1 MACRPNTHRP
11 SFQANML
18 LWSELDQILGQNISK
33 AGLEEVLEE
42 QKKTRV
48 VQFLMKLHPEF
59 ELIRGSLL
67 NREVTPALDVVL
79 VAVLRKETRLQ
90 TQDAMG
96 STPLPSV
103 ALLVGNQQPLLQ
115 QKILREV
122 SNIMNANTLSNITA
136 SSGSFPV
143 GHDLE
148 KLIRDSI
155 AAALPEAISSDFS
168 ASSSATDPQLD
179 SSEQSVDYDNGN
191 LKPPS
196 SSSTDPPLESPEQPV
211 NYGNDALQPLSLFDI
226 DCILSFSSSKDGS
239 SYPVTL
245 PRWSSR
251 TNRHALKRCGYSP
264 GKFGKPDTLHST
276 LYSVEVN
283 GTSDHYKAR
292 LVVQRYKQ
300 EYGVDYE
307 ENFALV
313 AKMIMVWTLLALA
326 SIKGWTLHQLDVKN
340 AFFMYASD
348 LVATAGL
355 ADDKVVYIPME
366 INTKYKKANG
376 EPFSDPTLYRQLV
389 GSLVYLTMTRPDISY
404 AVQVLSQF
412 MANPYRIHH
421 TALLCVIRHV
431 RGSMN
436 QGTSLIS
443 WKCKK
448 QSRTSK
454 SSTKAEY
461 RAMSAVSS
469 KIVWLRCLLSKL
481 GVAIIS
487 PKGLHADNTIAIK
500 IAINLVEHENTKHI
514 KVVCHYIRELVVD
527 RLITPQHISSHDQ
540 LADLF
545 TKVMTRARHSYLI
558 SKLLLCDHRY
568 QFEERC

>member
-1 MACRPNTHRP
+1 MYKFN
-11 SFQANML
+11 
-18 LWSELDQILGQNISK
+18 D
-33 AGLEEVLEE
+33 
-42 QKKTRV
+42 
-48 VQFLMKLHPEF
+48 
-59 ELIRGSLL
+59 
-67 NREVTPALDVVL
+67 DVV
-79 VAVLRKETRLQ
+79 
-90 TQDAMG
+90 
-96 STPLPSV
+96 
-103 ALLVGNQQPLLQ
+103 
-115 QKILREV
+115 
-122 SNIMNANTLSNITA
+122 
-136 SSGSFPV
+136 
-143 GHDLE
+143 
-148 KLIRDSI
+148 
-155 AAALPEAISSDFS
+155 
-168 ASSSATDPQLD
+168 ATDPQLD

-196 SSSTDPPLESPEQPV
+196 SSSTDPPPESPEQPV

-226 DCILSFSSSKDGS
+226 DCILSFSSSKEGS

-276 LYSVEVN
+276 LYSVEV
-283 GTSDHYKAR
+283 SISYS
-292 LVVQRYKQ
+292 Q
-300 EYGVDYE
+300 
-307 ENFALV
+307 
-313 AKMIMVWTLLALA
+313 A
-326 SIKGWTLHQLDVKN
+326 SIQTFWKEAMSNELCALNKN
-340 AFFMYASD
+340 SIWDF
-348 LVATAGL
+348 V
-355 ADDKVVYIPME
+355 DK
-366 INTKYKKANG
+366 
-376 EPFSDPTLYRQLV
+376 PTDRVLI
-389 GSLVYLTMTRPDISY
+389 GS
-404 AVQVLSQF
+404 
-412 MANPYRIHH
+412 
-421 TALLCVIRHV
+421 
-431 RGSMN
+431 
-436 QGTSLIS
+436 TSLIS

-487 PKGLHADNTIAIK
+487 PKGLHVDNTIAIK

-514 KVVCHYIRELVVD
+514 KVVCHYIWELVVD

>member
-1 MACRPNTHRP
+1 MQDMACRPNTHRP

-96 STPLPSV
+96 STPFPSV

-122 SNIMNANTLSNITA
+122 SNIMNAKTLSNITA

-196 SSSTDPPLESPEQPV
+196 SSSTDPPPESPEQPV

-226 DCILSFSSSKDGS
+226 DCILSFSSSKEGS

-276 LYSVEVN
+276 LYSVEV
-283 GTSDHYKAR
+283 SISYS
-292 LVVQRYKQ
+292 Q
-300 EYGVDYE
+300 
-307 ENFALV
+307 
-313 AKMIMVWTLLALA
+313 A
-326 SIKGWTLHQLDVKN
+326 SIQTFWKEAMSNELCALNKN
-340 AFFMYASD
+340 SIWDF
-348 LVATAGL
+348 VE
-355 ADDKVVYIPME
+355 K
-366 INTKYKKANG
+366 
-376 EPFSDPTLYRQLV
+376 PTDRVLI
-389 GSLVYLTMTRPDISY
+389 GS
-404 AVQVLSQF
+404 
-412 MANPYRIHH
+412 
-421 TALLCVIRHV
+421 
-431 RGSMN
+431 
-436 QGTSLIS
+436 TSLIS

-487 PKGLHADNTIAIK
+487 PKGLHVDNTIAIK

-514 KVVCHYIRELVVD
+514 KVVCHYIWELVVD